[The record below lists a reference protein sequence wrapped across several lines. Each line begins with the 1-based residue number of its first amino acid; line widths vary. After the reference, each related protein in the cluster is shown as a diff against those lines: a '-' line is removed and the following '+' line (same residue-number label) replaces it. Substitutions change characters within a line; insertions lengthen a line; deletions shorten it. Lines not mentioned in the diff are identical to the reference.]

1 MEAVLPLAMAMVA
14 GAVVLG
20 GDTAR
25 TSVRAEAVGSVFL
38 ILALLPRLAQVRGA
52 QGNFTELAC
61 VGGSER
67 EVSLRGTEAPVCPEG
82 SKAGGRGFLTLQAP
96 VFSWSLLGHQLSS
109 LRPCPVPS

>member
-1 MEAVLPLAMAMVA
+1 MAMVA

-25 TSVRAEAVGSVFL
+25 TSIRAEAVGSVFL

-61 VGGSER
+61 
-67 EVSLRGTEAPVCPEG
+67 EARRAEAEEG
-82 SKAGGRGFLTLQAP
+82 SWEVKAAGSHGAGVTQTLVHLRLTA
-96 VFSWSLLGHQLSS
+96 
-109 LRPCPVPS
+109 